1 MHVFLIAAIS
11 ADGFIACH
19 DSHLS
24 TKWTSKED
32 LQFFSQRTKQAR
44 ACVMGY
50 STFAT
55 IGRPLPERV
64 IYVLTRDASKL
75 DGFDPELVRP
85 VECAPA
91 ELAHRAQADGF
102 SELAV
107 CGGASVY
114 AQFMQAG
121 LVETL
126 YLTYE
131 PILFGQ
137 GISLFSAGMEQ
148 QLELQE
154 HRALNEHTILHTY
167 SVKRT
172 T

>member
-1 MHVFLIAAIS
+1 MHTFIIAAVS

-24 TKWTSKED
+24 TNWTSKED
-32 LQFFSQRTKQAR
+32 LQFFSQRTKEAK

-55 IGRPLPERV
+55 IGRPLPGRV

-75 DGFDPELVRP
+75 AEFDPNLIRPTQLSPGELIQHAEQDGFT
-85 VECAPA
+85 
-91 ELAHRAQADGF
+91 
-102 SELAV
+102 ELAV

-114 AQFMQAG
+114 TQFMQAG
-121 LVETL
+121 VVNTL

-137 GISLFSAGMEQ
+137 GITLFAEGVEQ
-148 QLELQE
+148 ELELQE
-154 HRALNEHTILHTY
+154 YHALNKHTILHTY
-167 SVKRT
+167 LVKL
-172 T
+172 

>member
-1 MHVFLIAAIS
+1 MHTFIIAAVS

-32 LQFFSQRTKQAR
+32 LQFFSQRTKQAG

-55 IGRPLPERV
+55 IGRPLPGRV

-75 DGFDPELVRP
+75 AGCDPEFVRP

-91 ELAHRAQADGF
+91 ELAHRVQADGF

-121 LVETL
+121 LVDTL

-131 PILFGQ
+131 PIVFGQ
-137 GISLFSAGMEQ
+137 GISLFSEGMEQ
-148 QLELQE
+148 HLELQE
-154 HRALNEHTILHTY
+154 LRKLNDHAVLHTY
-167 SVKRT
+167 SVQKKL
-172 T
+172 